1 MSAAETQPPVR
12 EAPASRRKIL
22 VIDDEPDVLDFLR
35 LVLAK
40 SGYEPLVAPNGTEGL
55 IRAHVEKPD
64 LILLDLMMEEK
75 DGWETLRQLKLDPE
89 SRDVPVVVL
98 SARAEDKDK
107 IRALQEGALDYIT
120 KPFSLR
126 DSLSKIAVLLG
137 DGG

>member
-1 MSAAETQPPVR
+1 MSAAETHDLVP
-12 EAPASRRKIL
+12 EAPASRRKVL
-22 VIDDEPDVLDFLR
+22 VIDDEPDVLDFLK

-64 LILLDLMMEEK
+64 LILLDITMGEM
-75 DGWETLRQLKLDPE
+75 DGWETLRQLKLNPG

-126 DSLSKIAVLLG
+126 DSLSKIAVLLE
-137 DGG
+137 GGE